1 MSDSLLEEA
10 KFNHK
15 EMSKA
20 YKQLSYITDAIE
32 SLHDDLVAGR
42 VSSLD
47 YASGI
52 LKLMTAYEKAGK
64 ATKCFRLDK
73 DGKCVGC

>member
-1 MSDSLLEEA
+1 MNNYL
-10 KFNHK
+10 
-15 EMSKA
+15 
-20 YKQLSYITDAIE
+20 YITDVIE

-64 ATKCFRLDK
+64 ATKYFRPDK
-73 DGKCVGC
+73 DGNALVVNNNQIVDNHLFFMI